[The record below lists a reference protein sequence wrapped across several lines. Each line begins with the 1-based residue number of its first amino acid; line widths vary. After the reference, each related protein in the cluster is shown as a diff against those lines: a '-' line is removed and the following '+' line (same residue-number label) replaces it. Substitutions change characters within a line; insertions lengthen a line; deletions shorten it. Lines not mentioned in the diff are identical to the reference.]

1 MKSSPAY
8 SRENS
13 SVSTQHPAGRGAENL
28 NSASDASMR
37 ALLDN
42 APDAVS
48 RFDRQLRHVYANLA
62 TARANNRPVEDF
74 YLKTMRDLGHSEE
87 IVDLLERHLLEVF
100 NTGEEQTFDVDF
112 AGPHGRRYFQTRMA
126 PEFFEGEVET
136 VVVVSRDLTD
146 LKNAQQLLVESEKHA
161 AASRLAHELAH
172 ELNNPLQALRNSLYL
187 LQTEAGKRDPE
198 KDKYLK
204 MADATLS
211 RIESLARAILLL
223 EGKALAHSHQSL
235 GAREKF

>member
-1 MKSSPAY
+1 VKSSPAY

-13 SVSTQHPAGRGAENL
+13 STHHANEGAESWS
-28 NSASDASMR
+28 SASDASMR

-74 YLKTMRDLGHSEE
+74 YLKTMRDLGHSEQ
-87 IVDLLERHLLEVF
+87 IASLLERHLLEVF
-100 NTGEEQTFDVDF
+100 TTGKEQTFDVDF

-126 PEFFEGEVET
+126 PEFFHGEVES
-136 VVVVSRDLTD
+136 VVVFSRDLTD
-146 LKNAQQLLVESEKHA
+146 LKNAQEQLVLSEKHA

-172 ELNNPLQALRNSLYL
+172 ELNNPLAGLTFIVHL
-187 LQTEAGKRDPE
+187 LKTRTELDSPE
-198 KDKYLK
+198 
-204 MADATLS
+204 MNTLLAS
-211 RIESLARAILLL
+211 ASQLVERISTSVQSVLAVTNT
-223 EGKALAHSHQSL
+223 EGQ
-235 GAREKF
+235 